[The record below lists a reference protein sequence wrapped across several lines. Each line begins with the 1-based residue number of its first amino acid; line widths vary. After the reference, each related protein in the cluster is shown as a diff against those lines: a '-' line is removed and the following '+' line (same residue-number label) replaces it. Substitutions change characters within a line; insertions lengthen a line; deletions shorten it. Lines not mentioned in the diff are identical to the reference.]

1 MCGGAVVD
9 PATREVRGLGT
20 SSREVGAGAEGPS
33 FGAEQDGTT
42 IGIGIEVLEGSCQ
55 FTDHAV
61 TQMVVGRATHL
72 DDAHE
77 TMTLNPDLGHRW
89 VPHFPGPASRPTV
102 ASARCASAVIEQ

>member
-1 MCGGAVVD
+1 MLRSTSK
-9 PATREVRGLGT
+9 ATRRRT
-20 SSREVGAGAEGPS
+20 
-33 FGAEQDGTT
+33 FT
-42 IGIGIEVLEGSCQ
+42 IAAWAATVLAVAAASATATGMITGGQ

-77 TMTLNPDLGHRW
+77 TMTLNPDLRHRW